1 MDWYSVS
8 ERVTDSSMGVGAWD
22 AIESKRRKAYN
33 TKLTGTLC
41 RPLRAGWKR
50 SQLEGEQFSSVKS
63 VRSALFINPQMD
75 PYKVVHGRDHV
86 GKVGILSGGRL
97 GVCHFPGML
106 PPASWSASAINVET
120 LPATSTYAWQRSSKK
135 EIRLHLRAAKKFKK
149 GTWLYWSG
157 NTEGIRLQLWILQK
171 T

>member
-8 ERVTDSSMGVGAWD
+8 ERVTDRSMGVGAWD

-63 VRSALFINPQMD
+63 VPSALFINPQMD

-86 GKVGILSGGRL
+86 GKVGILSGGR
-97 GVCHFPGML
+97 VCVSFPRNVTSSL
-106 PPASWSASAINVET
+106 PASVPSWSASA
-120 LPATSTYAWQRSSKK
+120 SKPGDTTGPH
-135 EIRLHLRAAKKFKK
+135 HLRLPKKFKK
-149 GTWLYWSG
+149 GNPTPLTQSK
-157 NTEGIRLQLWILQK
+157 ELQRRK
-171 T
+171 FD